1 MVYKLLIIEDEHLI
15 RRWLAYAIDYSD
27 IGLKVVGAADNG
39 QEGADMIR
47 NYLPDIVISDI
58 NMPVMDAFEMFELT
72 KDLFFK
78 KKAIHY
84 GVREFLAKPLQT
96 EELRLSLLQL
106 TNELENEK
114 RLTNQKKY
122 EALVVARKTHHDKD
136 MIVHQVLSWI
146 HEYYAQ
152 KFTIADIAASLGY
165 SESYLYK
172 KIKDH
177 LDITINDYVNRYR
190 IKKAIDQLIEDPN
203 VLIYEVADRVGFSD
217 YKYFNKVFR
226 RYIGVSVTEFKEEIL

>member
-1 MVYKLLIIEDEHLI
+1 
-15 RRWLAYAIDYSD
+15 
-27 IGLKVVGAADNG
+27 
-39 QEGADMIR
+39 
-47 NYLPDIVISDI
+47 
-58 NMPVMDAFEMFELT
+58 
-72 KDLFFK
+72 
-78 KKAIHY
+78 
-84 GVREFLAKPLQT
+84 
-96 EELRLSLLQL
+96 
-106 TNELENEK
+106 
-114 RLTNQKKY
+114 
-122 EALVVARKTHHDKD
+122 

>member
-1 MVYKLLIIEDEHLI
+1 M
-15 RRWLAYAIDYSD
+15 
-27 IGLKVVGAADNG
+27 
-39 QEGADMIR
+39 
-47 NYLPDIVISDI
+47 
-58 NMPVMDAFEMFELT
+58 
-72 KDLFFK
+72 
-78 KKAIHY
+78 
-84 GVREFLAKPLQT
+84 
-96 EELRLSLLQL
+96 LQL

-122 EALVVARKTHHDKD
+122 EALVVARKTHHDQD

-152 KFTIADIAASLGY
+152 KFTIADMAASLGY

-190 IKKAIDQLIEDPN
+190 IKKAIDQLIENPN

-226 RYIGVSVTEFKEEIL
+226 RYIGVSVTDFKEEIL